1 MRCETEI
8 EPFNTVVVMFTLRE
22 TGLFLRVTFG
32 RSPDLRCA
40 GP

>member
-22 TGLFLRVTFG
+22 TVSDGYAHFARQV
-32 RSPDLRCA
+32 S
-40 GP
+40 